1 MSDKSMSQLFMENT
15 NIWFKGTKKE
25 LKKNTNKMN
34 DHPVRYEQKSSI
46 RGSGN
51 LRVPRGGARDAAI
64 ALPRLLP
71 LFVEANPDFPRTG
84 CQYSYKLLPVTQ

>member
-1 MSDKSMSQLFMENT
+1 
-15 NIWFKGTKKE
+15 
-25 LKKNTNKMN
+25 MN

-84 CQYSYKLLPVTQ
+84 CQYSY